1 MKEYRVVQSY
11 DIVLFL
17 RDANAKIAEGWKPQ
31 GGVHTYLDD
40 QGRLRF
46 IQSMTRRKR
55 IFFKRSEAVERKDD
69 KPVYLSPVTYQ
80 RDARQK

>member
-11 DIVLFL
+11 DMVLFL
-17 RDANAKIAEGWKPQ
+17 RDVNKEATEGWKPQ

-55 IFFKRSEAVERKDD
+55 VLFKRRNVEEK
-69 KPVYLSPVTYQ
+69 KW
-80 RDARQK
+80 